1 MKKLLIATSLLG
13 ALSTSVIAG
22 DHSMYGRLDFNGG
35 WLVNNIGAD
44 NMKGGQLVKSDASN
58 KPMAWWGQIGVGSYL
73 MDSVRFE
80 VNGFYLMD
88 TDFDKLAS
96 LKEENLVS
104 NLKALNNNVASNLAE
119 GIESAITVGSKGAL
133 ATVYFDVADLGG
145 AKLFV
150 GVAGGYSWTT
160 VSQTLTGNQ
169 KATITGTPATTT
181 PGEKGTAVT
190 VKSENYGDFAY
201 GFNAG
206 VSYEISESAEVQLE
220 YSFLHLADVK
230 DNGATP
236 AVTYTEA
243 YHINAHNVGV
253 GVRFYF

>member
-1 MKKLLIATSLLG
+1 MKKLLLATSLLG
-13 ALSTSVIAG
+13 ALSTSAIAV
-22 DHSMYGRLDFNGG
+22 DHGMYGRLDINGG

-44 NMKGGQLVKSDASN
+44 NMKGGQLVKKDASN

-73 MDSVRFE
+73 MDSVRVE

-88 TDFDKLAS
+88 TDFDKLVS
-96 LKEENLVS
+96 LKEEDLAA
-104 NLKALNNNVASNLAE
+104 NLKDLNNGTESDLKVD
-119 GIESAITVGSKGAL
+119 IESAITVGSKGAL
-133 ATVYFDVADLGG
+133 AKAYFDVADLGG

-150 GVAGGYSWTT
+150 GGAVGYSWTT
-160 VSQTLTGNQ
+160 VSQKLSGN
-169 KATITGTPATTT
+169 KTVAVNNSPAEAGTPI
-181 PGEKGTAVT
+181 T

-206 VSYEISESAEVQLE
+206 VSYEISESAEVQVE

-230 DNGATP
+230 DNGATSP
-236 AVTYTEA
+236 VTYGEP